1 MNFKEFFKSEQYTWK
16 HKFAFLKIEHQLLGH
31 NTLKGFLHDTDKVFY
46 LYPVALIF
54 GKDKNW
60 IKNKHRLNNRH
71 HVESK
76 YDKSYK
82 DYVEMIIDWE
92 CARFTKPD
100 KPLNAFQTMKKFYP
114 DMEPK
119 ILPILK
125 KFGLT
130 K

>member
-1 MNFKEFFKSEQYTWK
+1 MIFKDFIKSEQYTWK
-16 HKFAFLKIEHQLLGH
+16 HKMAFLKIEHQLLGH
-31 NTLKGFLHDTDKVFY
+31 NTLRGYLHDMDKVLY
-46 LYPVALIF
+46 LYPVALLF
-54 GKDKNW
+54 NKDRKW
-60 IKNKHRLNNRH
+60 IKSKHRQNNRH

-76 YDKSYK
+76 HEKSYN

-100 KPLNAFQTMKKFYP
+100 KPLNAFQTMKKYYP

-125 KFGLT
+125 KFGLAR
-130 K
+130 